1 MDDGIQA
8 KIVEIDQRSKSN
20 THRIDDLEAD
30 NKALHQLATSVEV
43 LATKQETIEANIKIG
58 RAHV

>member
-20 THRIDDLEAD
+20 THRINDLEED
-30 NKALHQLATSVEV
+30 NRALHTLATSV
-43 LATKQETIEANIKIG
+43 
-58 RAHV
+58 